1 MPKKKSKQVPLV
13 IYKGGERIE
22 IGMASVSTDGSIE
35 AQIKKD
41 IREDIKE
48 MIYADI
54 GDFSI
59 NPKTPPSL
67 FYNNVRVVKEPLGI
81 HHVTQPDI

>member
-1 MPKKKSKQVPLV
+1 MIELLGSAILVAKKSKQVPLV

-22 IGMASVSTDGSIE
+22 IGMASVSTDGNIE

-41 IREDIKE
+41 LREDVKTI
-48 MIYADI
+48 IY
-54 GDFSI
+54 GDLGDLSL

-67 FYNNVRVVKEPLGI
+67 FYNNVRVRPP
-81 HHVTQPDI
+81 T

>member
-1 MPKKKSKQVPLV
+1 MARKKSKQVPLV

-35 AQIKKD
+35 AQIKRD
-41 IREDIKE
+41 IREDIKDI
-48 MIYADI
+48 IY
-54 GDFSI
+54 GDLGDLSI

-67 FYNNVRVVKEPLGI
+67 FYNNVRVRPP
-81 HHVTQPDI
+81 T

>member
-1 MPKKKSKQVPLV
+1 MARKKSKQVPLV

-41 IREDIKE
+41 IREDIKAV
-48 MIYADI
+48 IY
-54 GDFSI
+54 GDLGDLSL
-59 NPKTPPSL
+59 NPKAPLTSP
-67 FYNNVRVVKEPLGI
+67 YHNNVRVVSATGANDLPKI
-81 HHVTQPDI
+81 